1 MIQDMLPSE
10 VISDPTKIATQL
22 KSLNIINLV
31 DVADGTYDLKV
42 PRLIVSI
49 MSLTPSTS
57 GDWAVQLQV

>member
-42 PRLIVSI
+42 PRMIVSI
-49 MSLTPSTS
+49 TSLTPSTS

>member
-10 VISDPTKIATQL
+10 VISDPTKVATQL

-42 PRLIVSI
+42 PRMVVSI

-57 GDWAVQLQV
+57 GDWVVQLQV

>member
-42 PRLIVSI
+42 PRMIVSI

-57 GDWAVQLQV
+57 GDWVVQLQV

>member
-57 GDWAVQLQV
+57 GDWVVQLQV

>member
-10 VISDPTKIATQL
+10 VISDPTKVATQL

-42 PRLIVSI
+42 PRMIVSI

-57 GDWAVQLQV
+57 GDWVVQLQV

>member
-42 PRLIVSI
+42 PRMVVSI

-57 GDWAVQLQV
+57 GDWVVQLQV